1 MPKLEK
7 DTVYPQNPALAGVKR
22 RTGAPRS
29 YAFSSFFAHV
39 GASKNQQ
46 FERLWRGFRVK
57 S

>member
-1 MPKLEK
+1 M
-7 DTVYPQNPALAGVKR
+7 YQIAALSGVKR

-46 FERLWRGFRVK
+46 FERLRRGFRVK
-57 S
+57 SQDLRVKN

>member
-1 MPKLEK
+1 MH
-7 DTVYPQNPALAGVKR
+7 QNPALSGVKR

-29 YAFSSFFAHV
+29 YAFSSFSAHV

-57 S
+57 SQDLRVKN